1 MAKKTKTPGVKA
13 TQASPRRKGA
23 QGSVPASTAPQPG
36 LPMRTE
42 RNAAEEVDRMIEN
55 GTAMARGVPGALLLD
70 ANYRRY
76 AEMVVLGR
84 AIPDARDG
92 MKPVHR
98 RILYDMLIELGL
110 NASGP
115 HKKSARVV
123 GDVLGK
129 FHPHG
134 DKSVYD
140 AMVILAQD
148 FSMRLPLID
157 GQGNFGSQ
165 DGDSAAAMRYTE
177 ARLSHAGEIMLAD
190 IKSNTVDFQPNFDGS
205 LDEPIVLPTRIPNL
219 LINGSNGIAVGMA
232 TSIPPHNVG
241 EVCDAVTY
249 VANRW
254 DAREKIKTTDL
265 MKIIPGPDYPTG
277 GVVYRF
283 REDKETGEPVDV
295 IYQAYDTG
303 KAVFV
308 VQAAVDIQEIGGGKS
323 EIIVTE
329 IPFQVWK
336 STIKDRIADNRDAF
350 RNAGVANVADQSDR
364 KGMRLVLETVRG
376 FEPANVLQFAL
387 DKTQLRDSQSYNAV
401 ALVRDPDGRR
411 RPQTCS
417 LRTLLTE
424 FVNFRLE
431 VIVRRSKYELE
442 RAEARLHIVAA
453 LLKAINDIDAVI
465 KIIRTS
471 ADVDDARKKLMKR
484 LDIDEIQANAI
495 LDMQLRRLARLE
507 YKKLDDE
514 RKELEAK
521 IKELKA
527 IIGSEKKRLE
537 IVVTETKEI
546 KDRFA
551 TPRKTTIIDSE
562 QGHKAVVTGPIAAE
576 GPQVLIVS
584 DEGVRTEDASG
595 FKDKVA
601 AGTPSTRAVE
611 VIAQRFLAE
620 PEAKVVLISAG
631 GRLWKGSVARLT
643 QGLQLEGDQ
652 LVYAGLA
659 DPTAKIVLATLAGN
673 IKRVNMEDA
682 LKGVEASWA
691 MIIGL
696 DEEDQVV
703 FAGAGSDEAQIF
715 LYSEGAT
722 GESKMLRFP
731 ASAVNPQATPSA
743 RGMAGIKLPDGEAVR
758 GGMLFEPGSDKKAVV
773 LMTTEGLIRRVG
785 LDEFPVQGRAG
796 QGVQI
801 LKVSDAT
808 GPMAG
813 AALLA
818 SDSTVDIY
826 SVKSKRL
833 RLEFKEVPS
842 GKRAHPGVSLRK
854 QVRDLFGGESLMRV
868 VALEKLR

>member
-1 MAKKTKTPGVKA
+1 MAKTRRSSKKTASAEQPKRKTSAAPNAGEQLLQLIE
-13 TQASPRRKGA
+13 TGQA
-23 QGSVPASTAPQPG
+23 
-36 LPMRTE
+36 
-42 RNAAEEVDRMIEN
+42 AAK
-55 GTAMARGVPGALLLD
+55 GVPGPLLLD

-92 MKPVHR
+92 LKPVHR

-110 NASGP
+110 DSRSP

-148 FSMRLPLID
+148 FSLRLPLID

-177 ARLSHAGEIMLAD
+177 ARLSLAGETMLAD
-190 IKSNTVDFQPNFDGS
+190 IKSDTVDFQPNFDGS
-205 LDEPIVLPTRIPNL
+205 LEEPIVLPTRIPNL

-241 EVCDAVTY
+241 EVCDAVVY
-249 VANRW
+249 VAQRWENR
-254 DAREKIKTTDL
+254 AKIKTADL

-277 GVVYRF
+277 GMVYRY
-283 REDKETGEPVDV
+283 REDKETGQPIDV

-303 KAVFV
+303 RAVFV
-308 VQAAVDIQEIGGGKS
+308 VQATVDIQEIGGGKS
-323 EIIVTE
+323 EIVVTE

-350 RNAGVANVADQSDR
+350 RNAGMANVADQSDR

-376 FEPANVLQFAL
+376 FEPSAVLQYAL
-387 DKTQLRDSQSYNAV
+387 DKTQLRESQSYNAV
-401 ALVRDPDGRR
+401 ALVRDADGRR
-411 RPQTCS
+411 RPQPCS

-424 FVNFRLE
+424 FITFRLE
-431 VIVRRSKYELE
+431 VIVRRSKFELK
-442 RAEARLHIVAA
+442 RAEDRLHIVRA

-471 ADVDDARKKLMKR
+471 ADVDDARKRLMKR
-484 LDIDEIQANAI
+484 LAIDEIQANAI

-527 IIGSEKKRLE
+527 ILGSEKRQLE
-537 IVVTETKEI
+537 IVVAETKEV

-551 TPRKTTIIDSE
+551 TPRKTLIIDSE
-562 QGHKAVVTGPIAAE
+562 QGHKAVVTGPVAPE
-576 GPQVLIVS
+576 GPQVVLIN
-584 DEGVRTEDASG
+584 DEGVRTEAGGSY
-595 FKDKVA
+595 KDKVP
-601 AGTPSTRAVE
+601 AGQPSSRAVE
-611 VIAQRFLAE
+611 VLVQRFAAD
-620 PEAKVVLISAG
+620 PDARVILISAG
-631 GRLWKGSVARLT
+631 GKLWKGNVARLA
-643 QGLQLEGDQ
+643 QGVQLQGDQ
-652 LVYAGLA
+652 IIFGGIA
-659 DPTAKIVLATLAGN
+659 DPAAKLVLATLGGS
-673 IKRVNMEDA
+673 IKRVAVEDA

-696 DEEDQVV
+696 AEEDQLV
-703 FAGAGSDEAQIF
+703 FAGMGSDEAQIF
-715 LYSEGAT
+715 LYTEGAT
-722 GESKMLRFP
+722 GEAKMLRFP

-743 RGMAGIKLPDGEAVR
+743 KGMAGIKLPENEAVR
-758 GGMLFEPGSDKKAVV
+758 GGLLFEPGSDKKALV
-773 LMTTEGLIRRVG
+773 LLTTEGLIRRVP
-785 LDEFPVQGRAG
+785 LEEFPVQGRAG

-801 LKVSDAT
+801 LKVTEAT
-808 GPMAG
+808 GQMAG
-813 AALLA
+813 VAASA
-818 SDSTVDIY
+818 TDSSVDVY
-826 SVKSKRL
+826 SAKGKRL
-833 RLEFKEVPS
+833 RLEAKDIPAA
-842 GKRAHPGVSLRK
+842 KRAQVGTPLRRK
-854 QVRDLFGGESLMRV
+854 FKDLFGGESLTRV
-868 VALEKLR
+868 VVLDRK

>member
-1 MAKKTKTPGVKA
+1 MAKSKKLTKAAKP
-13 TQASPRRKGA
+13 
-23 QGSVPASTAPQPG
+23 
-36 LPMRTE
+36 
-42 RNAAEEVDRMIEN
+42 AEERPARKASASLNAGEQMTQLIET
-55 GTAMARGVPGALLLD
+55 GQAAARGVPGTLLLD

-92 MKPVHR
+92 LKPVHR

-110 NASGP
+110 DSRSP

-148 FSMRLPLID
+148 FSLRLPLID

-177 ARLSHAGEIMLAD
+177 ARLSPAGETMLAD
-190 IKSNTVDFQPNFDGS
+190 IKSDTVDFQPNFDGS
-205 LDEPIVLPTRIPNL
+205 LEEPIVLPTRIPNL

-241 EVCDAVTY
+241 EVCDAVVY
-249 VANRW
+249 VAQRWENR
-254 DAREKIKTTDL
+254 AKIKTADL

-277 GVVYRF
+277 GMVYRY
-283 REDKETGEPVDV
+283 REDKETGQPVDV

-303 KAVFV
+303 RAVFV
-308 VQAAVDIQEIGGGKS
+308 VQATVDIQEIGGGKS
-323 EIIVTE
+323 EIVVTE

-350 RNAGVANVADQSDR
+350 RNAGMANVADQSDR

-376 FEPANVLQFAL
+376 FEPSAVLQYAL
-387 DKTQLRDSQSYNAV
+387 DKTQLRESQSYNAV
-401 ALVRDPDGRR
+401 ALVRDADGRR
-411 RPQTCS
+411 RPQPCT

-424 FVNFRLE
+424 FITFRLE
-431 VIVRRSKYELE
+431 VIVRRSKFELK
-442 RAEARLHIVAA
+442 RAEDRLHIVRA

-471 ADVDDARKKLMKR
+471 ADVDDARKRLMKR
-484 LDIDEIQANAI
+484 LAIDEIQANAI
-495 LDMQLRRLARLE
+495 LDMQLRRLAKLE

-527 IIGSEKKRLE
+527 ILGSEKRQLE
-537 IVVTETKEI
+537 IVVIETREV

-551 TPRKTTIIDSE
+551 TPRKTLIIDSE
-562 QGHKAVVTGPIAAE
+562 QGHKAVITGPVAPE
-576 GPQVLIVS
+576 GPQVVLIN
-584 DEGVRTEDASG
+584 DEGVRTEAGSG
-595 FKDKVA
+595 YKDKVPP
-601 AGTPSTRAVE
+601 GQPSSRAVE
-611 VIAQRFLAE
+611 VLIQRFAAD
-620 PEAKVVLISAG
+620 PDARVILISAG
-631 GRLWKGSVARLT
+631 GKLWKGNVARLA
-643 QGLQLEGDQ
+643 QGVQLQGDQ
-652 LVYAGLA
+652 IIFGGIA
-659 DPTAKIVLATLAGN
+659 DPAAKLVLATLGGS
-673 IKRVNMEDA
+673 IKRVAVDDA

-696 DEEDQVV
+696 AEEDQLV
-703 FAGAGSDEAQIF
+703 FAGMGSDEAQIF
-715 LYSEGAT
+715 LYTEGAT
-722 GESKMLRFP
+722 GEAKMLRFP

-743 RGMAGIKLPDGEAVR
+743 KGMAGIKLPENEAVR
-758 GGMLFEPGSDKKAVV
+758 GGLLFEPGSDKKALV
-773 LMTTEGLIRRVG
+773 LLTTEGLIRRVP
-785 LDEFPVQGRAG
+785 LEEFPVQGRAG

-801 LKVSDAT
+801 LKVTEAT
-808 GPMAG
+808 GQIAG
-813 AALLA
+813 VAAVA
-818 SDSTVDIY
+818 NDSPVDVY
-826 SVKSKRL
+826 SAKGKRL
-833 RLEFKEVPS
+833 RLEVKEIPAA
-842 GKRAHPGVSLRK
+842 KRAQVGSPLRRK
-854 QVRDLFGGESLMRV
+854 FKDLFGGESLARV
-868 VALEKLR
+868 VVLERR